1 MKRYMLFCFFFF
13 FIFGCAP
20 KAINPGNIAIA
31 NSSFDMISQSYDELK
46 QFVIDKWDSFSPE
59 NQSKLKMIDDNVERI
74 RASILVIK
82 LKNYQDVTVTEMGY
96 IYTLAV
102 QSYNLTVEV
111 LKTDGKILTGHE
123 QMTLALMDSHLKNL
137 DNKVQT
143 MLKNPDPE
151 KTKELISNIVL
162 VVGTGLK
169 AVIPL
174 LLL

>member
-1 MKRYMLFCFFFF
+1 MKRYMLFFFLSL
-13 FIFGCAP
+13 FIFGCTP
-20 KAINPGNIAIA
+20 KTINPGNIAIA

-46 QFVIDKWDSFSPE
+46 KFVIKQWDSFSPE

-82 LKNYQDVTVTEMGY
+82 LKNYQDVSITEMGY

-102 QSYNLTVEV
+102 QSYNIAVEI
-111 LKTDGKILTGHE
+111 LKTDGKVLTGHE
-123 QMTLALMDSHLKNL
+123 QMTLALMDSHLKTL
-137 DNKVQT
+137 DEKVQT

-151 KTKELISNIVL
+151 KTKELIANITL
-162 VVGTGLK
+162 VISTGLK